1 VQKYALSRN
10 SAYEFIA
17 CFALVEIR

>member
-10 SAYEFIA
+10 GAYEFIA